1 VGYLVHC
8 NSCGRFHNQAKC
20 YACDSKLTKYNEMRF
35 DASKILMSK
44 FSAKKDRYTFEL
56 RIKGQAS

>member
-1 VGYLVHC
+1 
-8 NSCGRFHNQAKC
+8 
-20 YACDSKLTKYNEMRF
+20 MRF